1 MLLEKFKVLV
11 ITLSHNESEFKEC
24 CDIVKKQ
31 NFVKVT
37 HYIIKNKTEI
47 NAHKMLF
54 KYWNKNKNKYDFMIK
69 IDADTVL
76 INKNIIYKICQKF
89 SENSEV
95 TGMQIGLKD
104 YFTDSLIAGLNCF
117 RSCIKF
123 SEPKDKL
130 YCDRVTEIGHKKVL
144 KPNDLMEL
152 YPAGLHCKNPSNFQS
167 FHFGYRRFQKKQKK
181 ILNAVIKSYENDKN
195 PKKKMA
201 ILGAIAASKKSL
213 IDTSYKNIEFKSLFE
228 EYKKKINNS
237 ENMIRDFKRINKN
250 NIFKSLFNPFKR
262 LKLWV

>member
-37 HYIIKNKTEI
+37 HYII
-47 NAHKMLF
+47 
-54 KYWNKNKNKYDFMIK
+54 KNKNKYDFMIK

-195 PKKKMA
+195 PKKKN
-201 ILGAIAASKKSL
+201 GNTWGYCS
-213 IDTSYKNIEFKSLFE
+213 F
-228 EYKKKINNS
+228 KKI
-237 ENMIRDFKRINKN
+237 
-250 NIFKSLFNPFKR
+250 FN
-262 LKLWV
+262 